1 MDVFA
6 LIASILVALV
16 YIRFLRQMD
25 VFEKETWI
33 NTFLCFLIG
42 VVTVPL
48 AFVIYIIFPDIINL
62 PESGNFSVRLRYHM
76 QGVASVEEL
85 VKIIPFLIFYNR
97 KHVLNESY
105 DFIKYASLGAMGFA
119 AFENVLYFKSDIS
132 IIQDRAF
139 YTAVLHMFTSSIIAY
154 SIFYFKKN
162 SKLPFLLILVVAY
175 GFAVFTHGLFNALV
189 SSQSTF
195 YFAVFQVIFMLI
207 LWGKMMNNALNH
219 SEYFHEKSI
228 QLEIS
233 KAGIQLLIGWGGIF
247 TYAVVAVYFQ
257 DGMTV
262 AIEFI
267 KESFL
272 FGIISGAGLY
282 YFLARPRIKKG
293 IWIPLFKK
301 IIEMP

>member
-1 MDVFA
+1 
-6 LIASILVALV
+6 
-16 YIRFLRQMD
+16 MD

-42 VVTVPL
+42 VATVPL
-48 AFVIYIIFPDIINL
+48 AFLIYMIFPDIINL

-247 TYAVVAVYFQ
+247 TYAVLAVYFQ

-272 FGIISGAGLY
+272 FGIISGVGLY

-301 IIEMP
+301 

>member
-42 VVTVPL
+42 VATVPL
-48 AFVIYIIFPDIINL
+48 AFLIYMIFPDIINL

-139 YTAVLHMFTSSIIAY
+139 YTAVLHMFTSSVIAY

-272 FGIISGAGLY
+272 FGIISGVGLY

-301 IIEMP
+301 